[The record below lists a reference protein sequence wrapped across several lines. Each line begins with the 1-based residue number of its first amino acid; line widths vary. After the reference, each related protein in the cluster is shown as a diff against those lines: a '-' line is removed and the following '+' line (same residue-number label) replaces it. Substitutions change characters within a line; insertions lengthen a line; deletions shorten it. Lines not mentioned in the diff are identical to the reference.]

1 MSLQPRH
8 RTRTVLPPLTFNQ
21 TPQLQLGTLD
31 QLKISFPDYRIRYSS
46 RGVLDQYLA
55 ALGESELFRQNFGS
69 RRLVLSVRPGW
80 LFSGKVRVFP
90 SYGEASSVAYARIEL
105 HLNPTRF
112 LAHHPLPYD
121 DLAAADPEVV
131 LQRNEDVAAA
141 VASTTLGSED
151 NLLTPPHSGQAR
163 PFSRYTL
170 LYITKVTQLFD
181 RIFLRLQTPLA
192 C

>member
-1 MSLQPRH
+1 M
-8 RTRTVLPPLTFNQ
+8 
-21 TPQLQLGTLD
+21 
-31 QLKISFPDYRIRYSS
+31 
-46 RGVLDQYLA
+46 
-55 ALGESELFRQNFGS
+55 
-69 RRLVLSVRPGW
+69 LSVRSGW
-80 LFSGKVRVFP
+80 LFSGKVWVFP
-90 SYGEASSVAYARIEL
+90 SYGEANSVARARIEL
-105 HLNPTRF
+105 HLNPTHF

-131 LQRNEDVAAA
+131 LRRNEDVAAA